1 MIQTVL
7 RQVGETLPAALN
19 ANPNNFMDNRYA
31 QTLDQRDLYTEL
43 DRLFKPR

>member
-7 RQVGETLPAALN
+7 RQVGETLPAALG
-19 ANPNNFMDNRYA
+19 ANPMDFMDNRYA
-31 QTLDQRDLYTEL
+31 QTLDQRGLYTEL

>member
-19 ANPNNFMDNRYA
+19 ANPTDFIENRYI
-31 QTLDQRDLYTEL
+31 QMLEQRGFFAEL
-43 DRLFKPR
+43 DRIFKPR